1 MDLLNLDQE
10 NQIKTFKKVG
20 SVCVYIYIK
29 KKNPSLTMKTKQT
42 ENLTAY
48 ACFLTFTAIRN
59 CIGYTLCKAK
69 SLFFFFLEYLE

>member
-1 MDLLNLDQE
+1 
-10 NQIKTFKKVG
+10 
-20 SVCVYIYIK
+20 
-29 KKNPSLTMKTKQT
+29 MKTKQT

-69 SLFFFFLEYLE
+69 SLFFFFFRVSGIELLILLTVLMDQISSNLCFK